1 MLALVNNRMLS
12 EITSCKPEDR
22 WYFVRLISG
31 SSAAVSN
38 DDLDILVQTGLV
50 YSAVRVCRLE
60 AIALEASR
68 AADMSANH
76 RIKAGESGGVG

>member
-1 MLALVNNRMLS
+1 MLS
-12 EITSCKPEDR
+12 EITPSKLEGR

-31 SSAAVSN
+31 SSAAVS
-38 DDLDILVQTGLV
+38 DEDLEILVQTGLI
-50 YSAVRVCRLE
+50 YSAVRVSRLE

-68 AADMSANH
+68 ASYMYANH